1 MTLRK
6 GKNVKDVDKYQSHNF
21 CYWDPTMSEDYAGG
35 INTPKNKIN
44 VNGKVIHLGQEQRK
58 QAFSQ
63 VEKVRNTK
71 R

>member
-21 CYWDPTMSEDYAGG
+21 CYWDPTMSEDYDPK
-35 INTPKNKIN
+35 NTPTNRIN